1 MAEPDRKPPFEIA
14 LAPLIVATSSLA
26 AGESTT
32 TTDARTL
39 AHSMPPFDPMRSE
52 DLPPPSPPWFD
63 RVTEWFEVARI
74 TVIGALQRIV
84 LIPETRAATIWSM
97 IAMVA
102 AVVQAI
108 IVPYEAAFEADTVPA
123 TVTVDRIAWTILW
136 IDVALGFRTA
146 FVNADGQ
153 VITDPRAMARHY
165 LRSWFAWNVV
175 ANFPLELFPSDHG
188 TAHALRLNRVLAL
201 GKAMSW
207 IRAEEMKLSGSLLVQ
222 VYKFLLMLVMIVHYY
237 ACIWWRF
244 GIPETPGQITW
255 STADP
260 ANPDAIDLHT
270 PEMNEKKTVQ
280 YINSVYWV
288 LNILT
293 VPGYADLEV
302 PTFDE
307 KILGLVMFLS
317 ALVVFGYVTASVTSI
332 LANRDS
338 QRSRY
343 QQKLL
348 SVRQYMDH
356 NNFDDSTRRRVAN
369 YYDYL
374 FKRSKGIDAKTIFA
388 DLPTTFQAELALG
401 INGHIISKVPLF
413 QDTEIGF
420 MRMLALAL
428 QPVLFLPNEYV
439 VKKGDIGSE
448 MFFIHKGRVDVVS
461 EDGSQVFASMHEGSF
476 FGEIALFFS
485 RPRTASIR
493 AATYTDIYVLS
504 KANLEEVLTFYPA
517 VKERILLAAQE
528 RLKENENRQRL
539 QAEQQRLREQS
550 MSRPNTTETTM
561 LRPDEA
567 TVVPTEPVA
576 VMIAAGPPPPARMA
590 STSALAAAGPPEIT
604 VTMSTSSLKAQS
616 RAWGRAPTSSSSSS
630 SSSSH
635 DASVRSSRL
644 QELGASVD
652 EELGQITLPDSMYAM
667 RVIADN
673 RHGSL
678 SLASLH
684 ASDAGSGGGGGGDGN
699 GGSSIGALSRAR
711 RTDRR
716 GLRASRKLGSGQRLS
731 SGSTR
736 STRSGHDTSSA
747 SLALLRESIMRSMR
761 ASASMGSQVQQRPLP
776 PAPPP
781 PTDISH
787 EPGTKRATKAG
798 ASVSHGQLP
807 DPRASPAAA
816 AASVAAA
823 EAPMPAP
830 MQLRVVDRTPAARSV
845 FNSFA
850 GFATAAG
857 SLAASATRVWPP
869 SGSGAGQGGGAVR
882 GGGSVGNVVPP
893 RRFEVLYSRSS
904 ESADPQDSNSSAGT
918 ATTTT
923 TSSIPVPRVGVT
935 SRGTSRE
942 AVMSMS
948 PTTVGSPRTDAT
960 GTGVYTSMSMAELAV
975 HHPLQTQVVELDS
988 DEDGADDYIDETDDE
1003 DDDDDDDDGDQVPLS
1018 RGSLMSSSGS
1028 EQTPMPMHRPAFTV
1042 TPPRLAFAAAQG
1054 AHAARQHPISSAQQW
1069 ASGSRKSSSSSLAP
1083 RVLRASAKRLST
1095 ADASS
1100 PVVQGSV
1107 AARGALYRSDGML
1120 LAAFTGQ
1127 RKRSVSAA
1135 AALGSREDHSAVP
1148 RAPSRS

>member
-1 MAEPDRKPPFEIA
+1 MAEPDRKPPFESA
-14 LAPLIVATSSLA
+14 QAPLIVATLSLA

-32 TTDARTL
+32 TTDTRTL
-39 AHSMPPFDPMRSE
+39 AQSMPPFDSARSE
-52 DLPPPSPPWFD
+52 YLPPPSPPWHD
-63 RVTEWFEVARI
+63 RVAEWTEIARTTVAD
-74 TVIGALQRIV
+74 ALRRIV
-84 LIPETRAATIWSM
+84 LVPETRAATIWSM

-123 TVTVDRIAWTILW
+123 TVAVDRIAWVIQW

-165 LRSWFAWNVV
+165 LRTWFAWNVV
-175 ANFPLELFPSDHG
+175 ANFPLELFLSDHE
-188 TAHALRLNRVLAL
+188 TTHALRLNRVLAL
-201 GKAMSW
+201 GKAIGW
-207 IRAEEMKLSGSLLVQ
+207 IRAEEMKLSGSLFVQ

-244 GIPETPGQITW
+244 GIPDGPGQITW

-260 ANPDAIDLHT
+260 GNPDAIDLHT
-270 PEMNEKKTVQ
+270 PAMNEKKTVQ

-302 PTFDE
+302 PTFDA

-356 NNFDDSTRRRVAN
+356 NNFDDSTRKRVAN

-461 EDGSQVFASMHEGSF
+461 EDGSQVFAFMHEGSF
-476 FGEIALFFS
+476 FGEIAFFS

-567 TVVPTEPVA
+567 TVVPTQPVA
-576 VMIAAGPPPPARMA
+576 VVAAGSSPPTRMA
-590 STSALAAAGPPEIT
+590 SKSALAATAPPEIT
-604 VTMSTSSLKAQS
+604 VTMSTSSLKAQGC
-616 RAWGRAPTSSSSSS
+616 AWDRAPASTSSR
-630 SSSSH
+630 
-635 DASVRSSRL
+635 DGSVHSSRL

-667 RVIADN
+667 RVVADN
-673 RHGSL
+673 RQGSL

-684 ASDAGSGGGGGGDGN
+684 TSDAGTGGGGEGSGGG
-699 GGSSIGALSRAR
+699 STGALSRAPRPDQR
-711 RTDRR
+711 R
-716 GLRASRKLGSGQRLS
+716 LRASRKLGSGRRIS

-761 ASASMGSQVQQRPLP
+761 ASSSMGSQVQQRPLS

-781 PTDISH
+781 PATSSH

-798 ASVSHGQLP
+798 ASISHGQLP
-807 DPRASPAAA
+807 NPRASPAASA
-816 AASVAAA
+816 APAGVV
-823 EAPMPAP
+823 EATMTAP
-830 MQLRVVDRTPAARSV
+830 MQLRVVDRTPGARSV

-869 SGSGAGQGGGAVR
+869 SGTGTGQGGAVR

-904 ESADPQDSNSSAGT
+904 ESANPQDSNSTMGT

-923 TSSIPVPRVGVT
+923 TSSIPVTRVGVT
-935 SRGTSRE
+935 SRVTSRE
-942 AVMSMS
+942 AVASMS
-948 PTTVGSPRTDAT
+948 PTTAGSPRTDAT
-960 GTGVYTSMSMAELAV
+960 GTGVYTSMSIAELAV
-975 HHPLQTQVVELDS
+975 HHPLQIQVYESDS

-1003 DDDDDDDDGDQVPLS
+1003 GDIDYDDDDDDDDDQVPLS
-1018 RGSLMSSSGS
+1018 PGSLMSSSGS
-1028 EQTPMPMHRPAFTV
+1028 EQTPIPMHRPALAV
-1042 TPPRLAFAAAQG
+1042 PPPRLAFAAAQG
-1054 AHAARQHPISSAQQW
+1054 AHAARQHPIGSAQQW

-1095 ADASS
+1095 ADAQS
-1100 PVVQGSV
+1100 PVVSRS
-1107 AARGALYRSDGML
+1107 AADRGVPYRSDGML
-1120 LAAFTGQ
+1120 LTAFTGQ
-1127 RKRSVSAA
+1127 RKRSMSAA
-1135 AALGSREDHSAVP
+1135 AALGSRDDHSTALAVP
-1148 RAPSRS
+1148 RTASRS